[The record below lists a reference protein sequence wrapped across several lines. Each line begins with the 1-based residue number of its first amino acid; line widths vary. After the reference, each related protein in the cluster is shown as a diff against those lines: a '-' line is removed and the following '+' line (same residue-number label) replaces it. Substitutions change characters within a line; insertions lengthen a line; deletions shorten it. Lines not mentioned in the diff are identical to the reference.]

1 MASQLKLSYFPIYY
15 LVMQTNYSNLEFKY
29 NTLKVES
36 EKSEDKL
43 KTANK
48 NLMEKLQNCQTEN
61 IDLKRFKDDY
71 MKSIGE

>member
-1 MASQLKLSYFPIYY
+1 
-15 LVMQTNYSNLEFKY
+15 MQTNYSNLEFKY